1 MNRQEAFDKLL
12 LLQGRDFHELAREHD
27 IEIVSSKTDKVNK
40 GWAGHVLERYLG
52 LPLNSCQAP
61 NFGSWELKV
70 VPMIFNSRSG
80 KLVFKETMQ
89 ITMIDPRHAELYTFE
104 DSHLLTKLRRA
115 LIVARTVGKEL
126 QDPQYIHSVAF
137 VDLDKDQNLF
147 DIVEQD
153 YNEIRDC
160 IINRGFEQLTGRMG
174 EYVQPRTKGRG
185 HGSTT
190 RAFYARKE
198 FLYHVFNFDEDMLM
212 Q

>member
-1 MNRQEAFDKLL
+1 MERQEAFEKLL
-12 LLQGRDFHELAREHD
+12 LLQGRDFHELAREHG
-27 IEIVSSKTDKVNK
+27 IEIVSPTTGKVNK

-52 LPLNSCQAP
+52 LPINSSQAP

-70 VPMIFNSRSG
+70 VPMKLTSRSG

-89 ITMIDPRHAELYTFE
+89 ITMIDPRHVELYAFE
-104 DSHLLTKLRRA
+104 NSHLLTKLRRA
-115 LIVARTVGKEL
+115 LIVARTVGKDL

-153 YNEIRDC
+153 YNEIRNC
-160 IINRGFEQLTGRMG
+160 IINRGFEQLTGWMG

-185 HGSTT
+185 HGSTS
-190 RAFYARKE
+190 RAFYARKQ
-198 FLYHVFNFDEDMLM
+198 FLDHVFNFADDMLV